1 MTTDFTYE
9 STLREVTTDAG
20 VLRYHDAGPTDGP
33 PLLLLHGSGPG
44 VTGWR
49 NFRGVLGTFAE
60 FSTAWFWSSP
70 ASVSVMTSV
79 ATQ

>member
-9 STLREVTTDAG
+9 STLREITTDAG
-20 VLRYHDAGPTDGP
+20 VLRYHEAGPTDGP

-60 FSTAWFWSSP
+60 FFHCLVLGVPRLWC
-70 ASVSVMTSV
+70 
-79 ATQ
+79 Q